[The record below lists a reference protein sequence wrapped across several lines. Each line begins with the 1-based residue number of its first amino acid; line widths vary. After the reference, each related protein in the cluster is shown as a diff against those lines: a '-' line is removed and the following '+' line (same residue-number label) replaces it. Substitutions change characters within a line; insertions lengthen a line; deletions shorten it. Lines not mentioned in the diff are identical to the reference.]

1 MAANTRHLSARYT
14 SGLHLFRKNRLVP
27 VCFAFMMAV
36 CTGTVSYLAVNRQAN
51 AASAPSS
58 PTNVSLSAGNASIT
72 VSWHSPISLG
82 GGSLT
87 NYIIEHRAL
96 GAGSWTTNNA
106 APTATS
112 YTISGLTND
121 HKYQVRIAA
130 KTASGTSPY
139 APILLAIPHA
149 APTISH
155 VNPAAD
161 VTPGQTIAIQGSG
174 FLPKGKT
181 IVQVAGSEETSLA
194 LASDGTVYAWGE
206 NQYGQLGNG
215 TNTDSNIPVAVK
227 TTGTPMEG
235 KQIVQIAAGRWS
247 SFALASDGT
256 VYSWGFNDGGQLGNG
271 TANHSNVPVAVKTT
285 GTPMEGKTIVQ
296 VASSVFH
303 SLALAS
309 DGTMYAWGDGSKGQ
323 LGNGT
328 NTNSSIPVV
337 VDASDPSIAGKTVT
351 QISSGMYSSFALA
364 SDGTMYIWGENN
376 SNSPVAVPTT
386 GTPMDG
392 KRIVQVI
399 HNLAH
404 LLALAD
410 DGTMYAWGENS
421 SGQLGNG
428 TNTNSNVPVAVKTTG
443 TPLDDKT
450 IIQVIAGA
458 SYSLALASDGTIYS
472 WGGNGKGQLGN
483 GTAINSTI
491 PVAVSLTGNSA
502 LAPSTPKVTIGG
514 VPATDVTI
522 VDSNTITVK
531 VPAHANG
538 LVDVTVDLGNG
549 DPLYK
554 AVKTNAFRYGPAP
567 ATPGSGGA
575 GSANG
580 GNGQHYRRSR
590 PGGTLANTGDN
601 LTILLFTAGVLIAGA
616 LTLIIGVR
624 LRRDWQA

>member
-1 MAANTRHLSARYT
+1 MAA
-14 SGLHLFRKNRLVP
+14 
-27 VCFAFMMAV
+27 

-227 TTGTPMEG
+227 TTGTPME
-235 KQIVQIAAGRWS
+235 
-247 SFALASDGT
+247 
-256 VYSWGFNDGGQLGNG
+256 
-271 TANHSNVPVAVKTT
+271 
-285 GTPMEGKTIVQ
+285 
-296 VASSVFH
+296 
-303 SLALAS
+303 
-309 DGTMYAWGDGSKGQ
+309 
-323 LGNGT
+323 
-328 NTNSSIPVV
+328 
-337 VDASDPSIAGKTVT
+337 
-351 QISSGMYSSFALA
+351 
-364 SDGTMYIWGENN
+364 EN
-376 SNSPVAVPTT
+376 
-386 GTPMDG
+386 
-392 KRIVQVI
+392 R
-399 HNLAH
+399 
-404 LLALAD
+404 
-410 DGTMYAWGENS
+410 
-421 SGQLGNG
+421 
-428 TNTNSNVPVAVKTTG
+428 
-443 TPLDDKT
+443 
-450 IIQVIAGA
+450 
-458 SYSLALASDGTIYS
+458 
-472 WGGNGKGQLGN
+472 
-483 GTAINSTI
+483 
-491 PVAVSLTGNSA
+491 
-502 LAPSTPKVTIGG
+502 
-514 VPATDVTI
+514 
-522 VDSNTITVK
+522 
-531 VPAHANG
+531 
-538 LVDVTVDLGNG
+538 
-549 DPLYK
+549 LYK
-554 AVKTNAFRYGPAP
+554 LPPVDGLLSPSPRTVPCIYGEKITPTLLLPYQLPAP
-567 ATPGSGGA
+567 RWMAKESCKWSIT
-575 GSANG
+575 
-580 GNGQHYRRSR
+580 
-590 PGGTLANTGDN
+590 
-601 LTILLFTAGVLIAGA
+601 
-616 LTLIIGVR
+616 
-624 LRRDWQA
+624 